1 MNRSGTPSI
10 PGLLT
15 ALALVLAAC
24 ASSTPSA
31 TEAPTTAESAA
42 QTTAQTT
49 APTTA
54 QSAAATE
61 SAAASEGAATG
72 DTVRLSGFAFEPAEL
87 TVAAGTEVSFVNAD
101 STTHTVTEG
110 EDGTAVD
117 DPIIDEELAQNASTS
132 VTFDEPGT
140 YQITCRIH
148 PSMQMTI
155 TVEG

>member
-10 PGLLT
+10 PGLLA

-31 TEAPTTAESAA
+31 TEAPITAPTTAA
-42 QTTAQTT
+42 
-49 APTTA
+49 TTA
-54 QSAAATE
+54 QSAAATA